1 MLFIRIN
8 IIDMLTD
15 RNSILLII
23 LGWVLAGL
31 FSRLGRVCRM
41 SFHFEKNGLLGYRF
55 TAAWR
60 EVA

>member
-1 MLFIRIN
+1 MVFIRIN

-23 LGWVLAGL
+23 LGWVPAGL
-31 FSRLGRVCRM
+31 FSGLWRM
-41 SFHFEKNGLLGYRF
+41 SFHFEKNVLLGYRF